1 MILLMKNANVVAL
14 LACCATVL
22 SFAIAPAA
30 RPAGDLRRGSMQ
42 IDRKSA
48 ADVARVRDYRP
59 ILQECRDA
67 TGVVKLAIRRMS
79 INYSI
84 LLLLVDSTTL
94 ETSVESAAGW
104 SCSETSD
111 AAQSE
116 TRYMRALRA
125 KSEGPQLE
133 RNGALQNVGLGRGAG
148 RGVFLTGDLCPSRR
162 PLDRGFFDLLARE
175 GAAAEAKTP
184 LALAVSGLWI
194 ATHPADFAWLQEKT
208 RAGALEVTWV
218 NHSYHH
224 PYAPDRPDQATYLLT
239 PGIDAEAEILN
250 VERLLIALG
259 ATPSAFFRFPG
270 LVANEALIELASRL
284 HLIALGA
291 DSWLVLGPAPRDGSI
306 VLVHPNG
313 NEPAGLRLF
322 SHLLEQGRLPRP
334 FRAINEA
341 P

>member
-1 MILLMKNANVVAL
+1 MKNANVVAR

-22 SFAIAPAA
+22 SFAITPAA
-30 RPAGDLRRGSMQ
+30 RPAEDLRRGPAQ
-42 IDRKSA
+42 TDRKA
-48 ADVARVRDYRP
+48 AAEVLRVRDHHP
-59 ILQECRDA
+59 ILLECRGA
-67 TGVVKLAIRRMS
+67 SGAVKLAIRRMS
-79 INYSI
+79 VDHSS
-84 LLLLVDSTTL
+84 LLLLVDPATL
-94 ETSVESAAGW
+94 ATSVESAAGW
-104 SCSETSD
+104 SCAETSD
-111 AAQSE
+111 EAQSE
-116 TRYMRALRA
+116 TRYMRALHA
-125 KSEGPQLE
+125 KFEVPRSE

-148 RGVFLTGDLCPSRR
+148 QGVFLTGDLCPSRR
-162 PLDRGFFDLLARE
+162 PLDRGFVDRLARE
-175 GAAAEAKTP
+175 GAAAKAKTP
-184 LALAVSGLWI
+184 LALAVSGQWI

-208 RAGALEVTWV
+208 RAGALEVIWV

-224 PYAPDRPDQATYLLT
+224 PYASDRPDRATYLLT

-270 LVANEALIELASRL
+270 LVANETLIELVRRL

-322 SHLLEQGRLPRP
+322 YHLLEQGRLPRP